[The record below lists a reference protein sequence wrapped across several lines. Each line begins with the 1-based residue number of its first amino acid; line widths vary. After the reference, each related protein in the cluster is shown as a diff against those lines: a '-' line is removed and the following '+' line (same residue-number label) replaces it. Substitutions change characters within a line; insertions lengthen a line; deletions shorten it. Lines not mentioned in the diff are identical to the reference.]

1 MRGGVVGYAIPIDDN
16 KTSKGINMFALRL
29 TLFLCKVAV
38 GVTFLF
44 LFLYLISH
52 AQLFDAWVINSLGRG

>member
-1 MRGGVVGYAIPIDDN
+1 MEN

-29 TLFLCKVAV
+29 TLFLCKVV
-38 GVTFLF
+38 FTVILFF